1 MKAKASARGFSLI
14 ELLIAVTVA
23 LIVLG
28 SALALMMSIMQ
39 ANGQNIT
46 STRLTQELRA
56 LTEIVARDVRRAR
69 YNQSAMNF
77 VGEAR
82 DDDNGDGVVDINDWV
97 PTNAYANVAISL
109 GASAASDSNTATVDG
124 QCIQYS
130 YESAPGG
137 AFRTIS
143 RQVIDGVGAIV
154 LATNGAASPACD
166 ANGVRLSSPQVN
178 VRLLAFNYNNAVS
191 ASAPKPEDWV
201 RITVEANMTN
211 DPGVIR
217 RFSESVRF
225 KNQRL

>member
-1 MKAKASARGFSLI
+1 MKTRRLVQGFSLI
-14 ELLIAVTVA
+14 ELMVAITIA

-39 ANGQNIT
+39 ANAQNVT

-69 YNQSAMNF
+69 YNQSSMNF
-77 VGEAR
+77 IGEAK
-82 DDDNGDGVVDINDWV
+82 DDDNGDGVVDASDWS
-97 PTNAYANVAISL
+97 PTNPYVAVTIST
-109 GASAASDSNTATVDG
+109 GVSAASDVNANTVDG

-143 RQVIDGVGAIV
+143 VQQINGVGAV
-154 LATNGAASPACD
+154 VMSTNNTASPACGD
-166 ANGVRLSSPQVN
+166 SGVRLSSPEVN
-178 VRLLAFNYNNAVS
+178 IRMLAFNYSSAVS
-191 ASAPKPEDWV
+191 AANSKPEDWV
-201 RITVEANMTN
+201 RVTLEANMVST
-211 DPGVIR
+211 PGVVR